1 MKKKKLLPLLIL
13 PILVLSSCSLSSLF
27 KKGFPNVSEEP
38 SQEQFTEPVT
48 CFFYYD
54 AIHYEYFNFEKNSY
68 IDLSQIQP
76 KEVPEDMEFY
86 TWCTDKTLTYTVST
100 EEYTNLKVSN
110 QMTFYA
116 KYLNYYTVEYKDYDG
131 SILSSKKVLYGKTTY
146 YDGSN
151 PQRTDKGGY
160 KFSDWVAE
168 GNYEYHSP
176 VKENRTFTASYDRTF
191 EIHYLDDRGVSF
203 ATIKNVNPE
212 KENLETLDYNK
223 KYYENY
229 DTIPVKKIDDEYTYG
244 FDSFYLSDI
253 NYDTAVVTV
262 RMNYNKYY
270 TKNVNAVVDDTYL
283 KEDKKFVIAS
293 IPCVETYDGKIYY
306 CYDGLDESLKR
317 KYFLAYDTIS
327 LNCNELVKNAL
338 ENEQLKEDF
347 SCYTLSSNYGEEE
360 VVDVNQDDLSINLT
374 ATAIRESFINE
385 NLNTYKYTNED
396 FRSIN
401 GTQYFALE
409 ASACTTDNGSS
420 QNPSFDNQE
429 KLQLTFNKSRKITND
444 TLKINQ
450 NNTVSK
456 VIDNFEYSYSINKAV
471 IDANWKMEFLGNE
484 YGYIFPYFNIK
495 ISASSEVPVSLN
507 LKYQNFYSKESN
519 EKKYETNA
527 IFTINIFQPQYYAGG
542 EWQVTYDIVYL
553 YTLSFTV
560 EDENMSF
567 DVNEILSYEYCC
579 LNDKYLT
586 LDENYSHLYVE
597 NYADGLDG
605 RTMIKNP
612 SDYDRD
618 EAQHCGPSSTSGVT
632 WTIETKNEKICLKDG
647 KIRSCNSTNK
657 TSYMLPKSVFSN
669 YSSAFY
675 VFFEFTRNY
684 ENVESEIEYI
694 VENL

>member
-13 PILVLSSCSLSSLF
+13 PIIALSSCSLRSLF
-27 KKGFPNVSEEP
+27 EKGFPNISEEP

-100 EEYTNLKVSN
+100 EEYNHLKVRN

-146 YDGSN
+146 YEGSN

-176 VKENRTFTASYDRTF
+176 VKENRTFTATYDRTF

-229 DTIPVKKIDDEYTYG
+229 DTIPVKKIDDKYTYG

-270 TKNVNAVVDDTYL
+270 TKDVNAIVDDTYL
-283 KEDKKFVIAS
+283 KESKKFVIAS
-293 IPCVETYDGKIYY
+293 IPCVETYNGKIYY
-306 CYDGLDESLKR
+306 CSDDLDESLKT
-317 KYFLAYDTIS
+317 KYFLTYDTIS
-327 LNCNELVKNAL
+327 LNCNELVRNAL
-338 ENEQLKEDF
+338 ENEQLKETF
-347 SCYTLSSNYGEEE
+347 AYYALSSNYGDEEI
-360 VVDVNQDDLSINLT
+360 VDINQDDLSINLT
-374 ATAIRESFINE
+374 ANETRESFTNE
-385 NLNTYKYTNED
+385 NLNTYEYTNEN

-401 GTQYFALE
+401 GTQYFSLE
-409 ASACTTDNGSS
+409 AGTYATDNGSS
-420 QNPSFDNQE
+420 ESPSFENQE
-429 KLQLTFNKSRKITND
+429 KLQLTFNKTRKIAND

-450 NNTVSK
+450 DNTTSK
-456 VIDNFEYSYSINKAV
+456 VIDNFEYSYSIDKAL
-471 IDANWKMEFLGNE
+471 IDANWKMEFIGNE
-484 YGYIFPYFNIK
+484 YGYLFPYFNIK
-495 ISASSEVPVSLN
+495 ITSSSEVPISLK
-507 LKYQNFYSKESN
+507 LKYQNFYSKKVI
-519 EKKYETNA
+519 EKEYNTTA
-527 IFTINIFQPQYYAGG
+527 TFTMNIFQPQYYAGG
-542 EWQVTYDIVYL
+542 KWQVTYDIIYL
-553 YTLSFTV
+553 YTLSFAI

-567 DVNEILSYEYCC
+567 NVNEILSYEYSC
-579 LNDKYLT
+579 LNEKYLT
-586 LDENYSHLYVE
+586 FDENYSHLYVE
-597 NYADGLDG
+597 NYVNGMDG
-605 RTMIKNP
+605 RTNIKNP

-618 EAQHCGPSSTSGVT
+618 NKYHCGPSSTNGIT
-632 WTIETKNEKICLKDG
+632 WTIKTNDEIICLKDG
-647 KIRSCNSTNK
+647 KIRSCDATCK
-657 TSYMLPKSVFSN
+657 TSYALPKNVFSN
-669 YSSAFY
+669 NNPTFY
-675 VFFEFTRNY
+675 VFLEFTRSY
-684 ENVESEIEYI
+684 ENVGSEIEYT
-694 VENL
+694 VDKL